1 MEETSRELVRLV
13 SCPEKGNF
21 RSLLSEAHRRLLLF
35 SCLLVPLFPPGT
47 LTGNPELE
55 LCSENHSLCV
65 GRGAGGSVVM
75 NLPGCQCAG
84 VRQTQRWIT
93 GKGFNMQLLPLLHL
107 QKCGFLSDRDFKLA
121 QLYCPFL
128 LR

>member
-1 MEETSRELVRLV
+1 MEETARELVRLV

-21 RSLLSEAHRRLLLF
+21 RSSLSEAHRWLLLF
-35 SCLLVPLFPPGT
+35 SCLLVPLFPPGA
-47 LTGNPELE
+47 LTGNPALE
-55 LCSENHSLCV
+55 LCSENHCVCVLGEGGCSHESAWMPVCWGQTDTKVDHRQRVQHAATSL
-65 GRGAGGSVVM
+65 
-75 NLPGCQCAG
+75 LY
-84 VRQTQRWIT
+84 
-93 GKGFNMQLLPLLHL
+93 L